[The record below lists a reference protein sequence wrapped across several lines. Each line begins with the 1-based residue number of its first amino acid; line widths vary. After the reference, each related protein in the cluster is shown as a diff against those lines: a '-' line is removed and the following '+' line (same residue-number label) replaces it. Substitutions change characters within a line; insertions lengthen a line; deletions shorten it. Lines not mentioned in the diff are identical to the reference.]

1 MTAAATLV
9 PRRLPHLPGAVV
21 VAGSLLV
28 AYALIGLLA
37 PAFVGDIR
45 ALNLPERLMAPDAA
59 HWFGTDQLGRD
70 VFDRTL
76 YGTRNSL
83 IVGFAVAIATTLI
96 GVTLGIVTCFSTWTD
111 RIAMRLMDGLMAIP
125 GVLLAIAMVAIFG
138 SSLQNVII
146 AITVPEIPRMV
157 RLVRSV
163 TLTVREQPFIAAAV
177 SIGTPLWRILLRHVL
192 PNVIGAVMVQ
202 ATYTCASAII
212 SEAVLS
218 FLGAGTP
225 PEIPSWGN
233 MMAEGRQL
241 FQVAPWIIA
250 FPGIFLAVLV
260 LAVNLTGDGLRQ
272 AVDPK
277 LSRRMGK

>member
-1 MTAAATLV
+1 MTALAL
-9 PRRLPHLPGAVV
+9 PGRRLPRLPGAVIA
-21 VAGSLLV
+21 AGAVLGV
-28 AYALIGLLA
+28 YALIGILA
-37 PAFVGDIR
+37 PALVGDIR
-45 ALNLPERLMAPDAA
+45 ALNLPERLMPPGAV

-70 VFDRTL
+70 VFGRTL

-96 GVTLGIVTCFSTWTD
+96 GVTLGIVTCFSAWTD

-138 SSLQNVII
+138 SSLQNVVI

-163 TLTVREQPFIAAAV
+163 TLTVREQPFIAAAI
-177 SIGTPLWRILLRHVL
+177 SIGTPLPRILWRHVL

-233 MMAEGRQL
+233 MMADGRQL

-260 LAVNLTGDGLRQ
+260 LAVNLAGDGLRQ
-272 AVDPK
+272 AIDPK
-277 LSRRMGK
+277 LSRRVGK

>member
-1 MTAAATLV
+1 MSTMAL
-9 PRRLPHLPGAVV
+9 PSRRLPQLPGAVV
-21 VAGSLLV
+21 AAGAVLV
-28 AYALIGLLA
+28 VYALIGILA

-45 ALNLPERLMAPDAA
+45 ALNLPERLLGPDAA

-70 VFDRTL
+70 VFGRTL

-83 IVGFAVAIATTLI
+83 IVGFAVAAATTLI
-96 GVTLGIVTCFSTWTD
+96 GVTLGIVTCFSAWTD

-138 SSLQNVII
+138 SSLQNVVI

-163 TLTVREQPFIAAAV
+163 TLTVREQPFIAAAI
-177 SIGTPLWRILLRHVL
+177 SIGTPLPRILWRHVL

-260 LAVNLTGDGLRQ
+260 LAVNLAGDGLRQ

-277 LSRRMGK
+277 LSRRGGK

>member
-1 MTAAATLV
+1 MTALAL
-9 PRRLPHLPGAVV
+9 PGRRLPRLPGAVIAAGAVLV
-21 VAGSLLV
+21 V
-28 AYALIGLLA
+28 YALIGILA
-37 PAFVGDIR
+37 PAVVGDIR
-45 ALNLPERLMAPDAA
+45 ALNLPERLMPPGAA

-70 VFDRTL
+70 VFGRTL

-96 GVTLGIVTCFSTWTD
+96 GVTMGIVTCFSAWTD

-138 SSLQNVII
+138 SSLQNVVI

-163 TLTVREQPFIAAAV
+163 TLTVREQPFIAAAI
-177 SIGTPLWRILLRHVL
+177 SIGTPLPRILWRHVL

-260 LAVNLTGDGLRQ
+260 LAVNLAGDGLRQ
-272 AVDPK
+272 AIDPK
-277 LSRRMGK
+277 LSRRVGK

>member
-1 MTAAATLV
+1 MTALALSG
-9 PRRLPHLPGAVV
+9 RRLPRLPGAVIAAGAVLV
-21 VAGSLLV
+21 V
-28 AYALIGLLA
+28 YALIGILA
-37 PAFVGDIR
+37 PALVGDIR
-45 ALNLPERLMAPDAA
+45 ALNLPERLMPPGAA

-70 VFDRTL
+70 VFGRTL

-96 GVTLGIVTCFSTWTD
+96 GVTLGIVTCFSAWTD

-138 SSLQNVII
+138 SSLQNVVI

-163 TLTVREQPFIAAAV
+163 TLTVREQPFIAAAI
-177 SIGTPLWRILLRHVL
+177 SIGTPLPRILWRHVL
-192 PNVIGAVMVQ
+192 PNVIGAVTVQ

-260 LAVNLTGDGLRQ
+260 LAVNLAGDGLRQ
-272 AVDPK
+272 AIDPK
-277 LSRRMGK
+277 LSRRVGK

>member
-1 MTAAATLV
+1 MTALALPGRHL
-9 PRRLPHLPGAVV
+9 PRLPGAVIA
-21 VAGSLLV
+21 AGAVLAV
-28 AYALIGLLA
+28 YALIGVLA

-45 ALNLPERLMAPDAA
+45 ALNLPERLLSPDAA

-70 VFDRTL
+70 VFGRTL

-83 IVGFAVAIATTLI
+83 IVGFTVAIATTLI
-96 GVTLGIVTCFSTWTD
+96 GVTLGIVTCFSAWTD

-138 SSLQNVII
+138 SSLQNVVI

-163 TLTVREQPFIAAAV
+163 TLTVREQPFIAAAI
-177 SIGTPLWRILLRHVL
+177 SIGTPLPRILWRHVL

-233 MMAEGRQL
+233 MMADGRQL

-260 LAVNLTGDGLRQ
+260 LAVNLAGDGLRQ
-272 AVDPK
+272 AIDPK
-277 LSRRMGK
+277 LSRRVGK

>member
-1 MTAAATLV
+1 MTALAL
-9 PRRLPHLPGAVV
+9 PGRRLPRLPGAVIA
-21 VAGSLLV
+21 AGAVLAV
-28 AYALIGLLA
+28 YALIGVLA

-45 ALNLPERLMAPDAA
+45 ALNLPERLLSPDAA

-70 VFDRTL
+70 VFGRTL

-96 GVTLGIVTCFSTWTD
+96 GVTLGIVTCFSAWTD

-138 SSLQNVII
+138 SSLQNVVI
-146 AITVPEIPRMV
+146 AVTVPEIPRMV

-163 TLTVREQPFIAAAV
+163 TLTVREQPFIAAAI
-177 SIGTPLWRILLRHVL
+177 SIGTPLPRILWRHVL

-233 MMAEGRQL
+233 MMADGRQL

-260 LAVNLTGDGLRQ
+260 LAVNLAGDGLRQ
-272 AVDPK
+272 AIDPK
-277 LSRRMGK
+277 LSRRVGK

>member
-1 MTAAATLV
+1 MTALV
-9 PRRLPHLPGAVV
+9 LPGRRLQRLPGAVIA
-21 VAGSLLV
+21 AGAVLAV
-28 AYALIGLLA
+28 FALIGLLA

-45 ALNLPERLMAPDAA
+45 ALNLPERLLPPDAA

-70 VFDRTL
+70 VFGRTL

-96 GVTLGIVTCFSTWTD
+96 GVTLGIVTCFSAWTD

-138 SSLQNVII
+138 SSLQNVVI

-163 TLTVREQPFIAAAV
+163 TLTVREQPFIAAAI
-177 SIGTPLWRILLRHVL
+177 SIGTPLPRILWRHVL

-233 MMAEGRQL
+233 MMADGRQL

-260 LAVNLTGDGLRQ
+260 LAVNLAGDGLRQ
-272 AVDPK
+272 AIDPK
-277 LSRRMGK
+277 LSRRVGK

>member
-1 MTAAATLV
+1 MTALALT

-21 VAGSLLV
+21 VAGAVLV

-37 PAFVGDIR
+37 PALVGDIR

-138 SSLQNVII
+138 SSLQNVVI

>member
-1 MTAAATLV
+1 MATLALS
-9 PRRLPHLPGAVV
+9 RRIPHLPGTVVGAGIVLAV
-21 VAGSLLV
+21 
-28 AYALIGLLA
+28 YALIGIVA
-37 PAFVGDIR
+37 PALVGDIR
-45 ALNLPERLMAPDAA
+45 ALNLPDRLLGPDAV

-70 VFDRTL
+70 VFGRTL

-83 IVGFAVAIATTLI
+83 IVGFTVAIATTLI
-96 GVTLGIVTCFSTWTD
+96 GVTLGIVTCFSAWTD

-138 SSLQNVII
+138 SSLQNVVI

-163 TLTVREQPFIAAAV
+163 VLTVREQPFISAAI

-233 MMAEGRQL
+233 MMAEGRQYL
-241 FQVAPWIIA
+241 QRAPWIAA
-250 FPGIFLAVLV
+250 FPGVFLAFLV
-260 LAVNLTGDGLRQ
+260 LTVNLVGDALRD
-272 AVDPK
+272 VLDPRLAARGHK
-277 LSRRMGK
+277 

>member
-21 VAGSLLV
+21 VAGSVLV

-70 VFDRTL
+70 LFDRTL

-138 SSLQNVII
+138 SSLQNVVI

>member
-1 MTAAATLV
+1 MTALAL
-9 PRRLPHLPGAVV
+9 PGRRLPRLPGAVIA
-21 VAGSLLV
+21 AGAVLAV
-28 AYALIGLLA
+28 YALIGVLA

-45 ALNLPERLMAPDAA
+45 ALNLPERLLSPDAA

-70 VFDRTL
+70 VFGRTL

-96 GVTLGIVTCFSTWTD
+96 GVTLGIVTCFSAWTD

-138 SSLQNVII
+138 SSLQNVVI

-163 TLTVREQPFIAAAV
+163 TLTVREQPFIAAAI
-177 SIGTPLWRILLRHVL
+177 SIGTPLPRILWRHVL

-260 LAVNLTGDGLRQ
+260 LAVNLAGDGLRQ
-272 AVDPK
+272 AIDPK
-277 LSRRMGK
+277 LSRRVGK

>member
-1 MTAAATLV
+1 MTALAL
-9 PRRLPHLPGAVV
+9 PGRRLPRLPGAVIA
-21 VAGSLLV
+21 AGAVLAV
-28 AYALIGLLA
+28 YALIGVLA

-45 ALNLPERLMAPDAA
+45 ALNLPERLLSPDAA

-70 VFDRTL
+70 VFGRTL

-96 GVTLGIVTCFSTWTD
+96 GVTLGIVTCFSAWTD

-138 SSLQNVII
+138 SSLQNVVI

-163 TLTVREQPFIAAAV
+163 TLTVREQPFIAAAI
-177 SIGTPLWRILLRHVL
+177 SIGTPLPRILWRHVL

-233 MMAEGRQL
+233 MMADGRQL

-260 LAVNLTGDGLRQ
+260 LAVNLAGDGLRQ
-272 AVDPK
+272 AIDPK
-277 LSRRMGK
+277 LSRRVGK

>member
-1 MTAAATLV
+1 MTALAL
-9 PRRLPHLPGAVV
+9 PGRRLPRLPGAVIA
-21 VAGSLLV
+21 AGAVLAV
-28 AYALIGLLA
+28 YALIGALA

-45 ALNLPERLMAPDAA
+45 ALNLPERLLSPDAA

-70 VFDRTL
+70 VFGRTL

-96 GVTLGIVTCFSTWTD
+96 GVTLGIVTCFSAWTD

-138 SSLQNVII
+138 SSLQNVVI

-163 TLTVREQPFIAAAV
+163 TLTVREQPFIAAAI
-177 SIGTPLWRILLRHVL
+177 SIGTPLPRILWRHVL

-260 LAVNLTGDGLRQ
+260 LAVNLAGDGLRQ
-272 AVDPK
+272 AIDPK
-277 LSRRMGK
+277 LSRRVGK

>member
-1 MTAAATLV
+1 MTALALS
-9 PRRLPHLPGAVV
+9 PRRLPHLPGTVI
-21 VAGSLLV
+21 VAGTVLA

-37 PAFVGDIR
+37 PIFVGDIR
-45 ALNLPERLMAPDAA
+45 ALNLPERLMAPDAG

-83 IVGFAVAIATTLI
+83 IVGFAVAIAATLI
-96 GVTLGIVTCFSTWTD
+96 GVTLGIVTCFSAWTD

-138 SSLQNVII
+138 SSLQNVVI

>member
-1 MTAAATLV
+1 MTALAL
-9 PRRLPHLPGAVV
+9 PGRRLPRLPGAVIAAGAVLV
-21 VAGSLLV
+21 V
-28 AYALIGLLA
+28 YALIGILA
-37 PAFVGDIR
+37 PAVVGDIR
-45 ALNLPERLMAPDAA
+45 ALNLPERLMPPGAA

-70 VFDRTL
+70 VFGRTL

-96 GVTLGIVTCFSTWTD
+96 GVTLGIVTCFSAWTD

-138 SSLQNVII
+138 SSLQNVVI

-163 TLTVREQPFIAAAV
+163 TLTVREQPFIAAAI
-177 SIGTPLWRILLRHVL
+177 SIGTPLPRILWRHVL

-260 LAVNLTGDGLRQ
+260 LAVNLAGDGLRQ
-272 AVDPK
+272 AIDPK
-277 LSRRMGK
+277 LSRRVGK

>member
-1 MTAAATLV
+1 
-9 PRRLPHLPGAVV
+9 
-21 VAGSLLV
+21 
-28 AYALIGLLA
+28 
-37 PAFVGDIR
+37 
-45 ALNLPERLMAPDAA
+45 
-59 HWFGTDQLGRD
+59 
-70 VFDRTL
+70 
-76 YGTRNSL
+76 
-83 IVGFAVAIATTLI
+83 
-96 GVTLGIVTCFSTWTD
+96 
-111 RIAMRLMDGLMAIP
+111 
-125 GVLLAIAMVAIFG
+125 
-138 SSLQNVII
+138 
-146 AITVPEIPRMV
+146 
-157 RLVRSV
+157 
-163 TLTVREQPFIAAAV
+163 
-177 SIGTPLWRILLRHVL
+177 VL

-277 LSRRMGK
+277 LSRRVGK